1 MESND
6 NTSHTD
12 NNDQKID
19 TVESSNGHKTIT
31 EPIQSDTDSY
41 TEGKSSP
48 QLATLHNSLQPASTT
63 TPIQQHDSPS
73 AQTDGS
79 TGSPTRS
86 KKRAI
91 DTMLD
96 GEEDKECI
104 VIEKPHPP
112 LPKRQTP
119 PSSPTKTKIPSPH
132 AITPLHM
139 SFADTA
145 LYTRDDD
152 DYIYAYKLLVTYRQ
166 RDEPLDIGEPI
177 QEFFDAWLRE
187 TKPNAVFVA
196 DALFSLLLE
205 QYDPTTDE
213 RLLARI
219 PIIMNQIVQR
229 KYFLRCSH

>member
-19 TVESSNGHKTIT
+19 TVESSNRHKTNI
-31 EPIQSDTDSY
+31 ESIQSDTDSH
-41 TEGKSSP
+41 TEGKPSP
-48 QLATLHNSLQPASTT
+48 PLATLHNSLQPAPNTA
-63 TPIQQHDSPS
+63 PIQHHDSPS
-73 AQTDGS
+73 AQTDAS
-79 TGSPTRS
+79 TSSPTRS

-112 LPKRQTP
+112 LAKRQTP
-119 PSSPTKTKIPSPH
+119 PPSPTKTKIPSPQT
-132 AITPLHM
+132 APLHTY
-139 SFADTA
+139 FADQT
-145 LYTRDDD
+145 LYTLDDSN
-152 DYIYAYKLLVTYRQ
+152 YTYAYKLLSSYRKGNGLL
-166 RDEPLDIGEPI
+166 EKGEPI
-177 QEFFDAWLRE
+177 QEFFNAWLRE
-187 TKPNAVFVA
+187 TKPNAALVA
-196 DALFSLLLE
+196 DALFTLLLE

-219 PIIMNQIVQR
+219 PVIMNQIVQR
-229 KYFLRCSH
+229 KFSLRCSR